1 MEFWKSKK
9 DKKSNPVNKID
20 AIVTSLIIGGAV
32 ASIFWLSKTK
42 WWKKI
47 TRLVL
52 NESKNT
58 VKSSYSFFW
67 KIIAWFVSLF
77 NKKK

>member
-1 MEFWKSKK
+1 MIFWKSKK
-9 DKKSNPVNKID
+9 NKKSNPISKVD
-20 AIVTSLIIGGAV
+20 AIVTSLIIGWAV
-32 ASIFWLSKTK
+32 ASLFWLSKTK

-47 TRLVL
+47 THLVL

-58 VKSSYSFFW
+58 VKSSYSLFW
-67 KIIAWFVSLF
+67 KVIVWFVSLF